1 MRRELGNQ
9 GDWQTLVYQE
19 KKQKKKH
26 RKTEGHTEQMK
37 QSKKIRREARDI
49 TGREERKT
57 EDQYVA

>member
-1 MRRELGNQ
+1 MRRGLGNQ
-9 GDWQTLVYQE
+9 GDWQTPVSQE
-19 KKQKKKH
+19 KEQKKKH
-26 RKTEGHTEQMK
+26 RKTERHTAQMK